1 MKKEQEQQMMA
12 EVPMKTQNMNSFVQI
27 KKKRP
32 KMKFQDK
39 LEQEAMEQRQVLVN
53 KAAPTA
59 VHKKYQKVL
68 DAVLLSYSCR
78 VKNPH

>member
-39 LEQEAMEQRQVLVN
+39 LEQEAME
-53 KAAPTA
+53 
-59 VHKKYQKVL
+59 
-68 DAVLLSYSCR
+68 
-78 VKNPH
+78 